1 MDSSRAWLTV
11 VADNNDE
18 GDDDYNKDEE
28 GLRADRWLSPRAHPA
43 ARETFKYSWKKTKKT
58 NKKKT
63 DKEWKLKCL
72 EICQGGMWCKHFYKL
87 EAQFPCGCFFF
98 HVFILILLSLLWCI
112 FGFLEGED
120 RGLKSWKIGWV
131 EPYVNLGCTLWLF
144 TFKLKVILRSM
155 ISRKIN
161 IK

>member
-1 MDSSRAWLTV
+1 MKVMTIITKMKKDCELTAGCRRGLTQQHVRRSST
-11 VADNNDE
+11 
-18 GDDDYNKDEE
+18 
-28 GLRADRWLSPRAHPA
+28 
-43 ARETFKYSWKKTKKT
+43 REKKQKKQTKKKRTKNGNSNVLKFAKAECDVSIFT
-58 NKKKT
+58 NL
-63 DKEWKLKCL
+63 KLSFL
-72 EICQGGMWCKHFYKL
+72 VVV
-87 EAQFPCGCFFF
+87 FFL

>member
-1 MDSSRAWLTV
+1 MKVMTIITMMKKDCELTAGCRRGLTQQHVRRSSTR
-11 VADNNDE
+11 E
-18 GDDDYNKDEE
+18 KNK
-28 GLRADRWLSPRAHPA
+28 
-43 ARETFKYSWKKTKKT
+43 
-58 NKKKT
+58 KKKT

-98 HVFILILLSLLWCI
+98 HVLILILLSLLWCI

-144 TFKLKVILRSM
+144 TFKLKLSCGVWFQERSILNS
-155 ISRKIN
+155 SLVPN
-161 IK
+161 TFGLWPL